1 MTFASTLPVINN
13 YPYYAQLG
21 IMDLPQLP
29 NWAAKSDIVNE
40 NVIYIVYS
48 INNKQFVNVM

>member
-1 MTFASTLPVINN
+1 MKFASTLPVINK

-21 IMDLPQLP
+21 IMDLPQPP

-48 INNKQFVNVM
+48 LINNL

>member
-21 IMDLPQLP
+21 INGITRTAKL
-29 NWAAKSDIVNE
+29 AAKSDIVNE
-40 NVIYIVYS
+40 NDIYIVYS
-48 INNKQFVNVM
+48 VINNL

>member
-1 MTFASTLPVINN
+1 MTFASTLPVIDN

-21 IMDLPQLP
+21 IMDLLQQPQ
-29 NWAAKSDIVNE
+29 WAAKSDIVNA

-48 INNKQFVNVM
+48 VKNNL

>member
-1 MTFASTLPVINN
+1 MTFSSTLPVINN

-21 IMDLPQLP
+21 TMDLPQLP
-29 NWAAKSDIVNE
+29 NWAAKSDNVNE

-48 INNKQFVNVM
+48 VINNL